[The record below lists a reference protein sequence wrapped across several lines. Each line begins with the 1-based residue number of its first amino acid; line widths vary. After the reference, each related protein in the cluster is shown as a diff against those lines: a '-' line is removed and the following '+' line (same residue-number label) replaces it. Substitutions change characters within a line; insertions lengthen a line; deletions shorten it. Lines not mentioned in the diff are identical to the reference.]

1 MASIKSEWLVQPRGP
16 PPDILVFAPGT
27 IVAPVD

>member
-1 MASIKSEWLVQPRGP
+1 MASIKSEWLVQAALP

-27 IVAPVD
+27 VVAPVD